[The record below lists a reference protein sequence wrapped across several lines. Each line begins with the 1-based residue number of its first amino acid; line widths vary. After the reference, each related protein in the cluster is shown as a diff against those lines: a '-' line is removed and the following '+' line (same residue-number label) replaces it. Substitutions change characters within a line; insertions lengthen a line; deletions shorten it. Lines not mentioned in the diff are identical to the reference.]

1 MIRSV
6 SITNWKG
13 HEELRLSFK
22 KEGVNFLVGPNGIGK
37 TSILDAICFA
47 LLGDIGA
54 TAIYKSLTYRDLIRD
69 PKRDMEITLI
79 FCPQGKGEYTVRRTH
94 SAHTD
99 RKRCI
104 LSLNGTVLTRRWD
117 EATAEILELYDTSD
131 LFLRR
136 VVLLSEGDTFAYS
149 TQPPGEGLTKHIE
162 NVLGINRME
171 SLRSNLKRLHR
182 DFEVEAKHWK
192 VEVEGVRE
200 STEEDR
206 RKAQEL
212 ADHLEALQKGRDGV
226 SEKIDMLNKQIGSFA
241 SNMERTENLIAQ
253 ANSVMQ
259 EWTQTFGDPPQ
270 NYEFLGAIEVLQKS
284 LGKERTSLLEQRD
297 SLRDELTWL
306 AAQAES
312 QKRILELVEPLE
324 EEHKEVACP
333 VCKRPLTVEMVT
345 DIRDECLQRLSELE
359 ERKKE
364 KDAQL
369 PIIDSKVHD
378 TDARSKVLVD
388 IESKVRRI
396 LEQEPK
402 TLSVPVLKSHLAEL
416 DEQRNARQGEVEN
429 LKDQIT
435 EKNKQIQVIG
445 QELAE
450 LRKRI
455 DERQRLEMVRSLTSA
470 TKGQFVSQL
479 FLKSLESALAEQRRT
494 LLEPL
499 TGELSTMWSAFF
511 GVDVLVSFSD
521 DAQILIH
528 MLDRKR
534 GTSLEFPQLSG
545 GEKTALLIFTQVL
558 LSKYFSSTDFMLLDE
573 PLEHLDA
580 RNRWALIKFLVDTT
594 KRGYPKQLIVTTI
607 EETLIREYLDDAKI
621 KINVLSKEHPMIEG
635 I

>member
-13 HEELRLSFK
+13 HEELHLSFG
-22 KEGVNFLVGPNGIGK
+22 EGVNFLVGPNGIGK

-47 LLGDIGA
+47 LLGDIEA
-54 TAIYKSLTYRDLIRD
+54 TAIYRSLTYKDLIRNLE
-69 PKRDMEITLI
+69 RDMEITLT
-79 FCPQGKGEYTVRRTH
+79 FCPQGRGEYTVTRTQPARGNRRCT
-94 SAHTD
+94 
-99 RKRCI
+99 
-104 LSLNGTVLTRRWD
+104 LSLNGAVLTRRWD
-117 EATAEILELYDTSD
+117 EATAEILKLYDTSD

-171 SLRSNLKRLHR
+171 SLRSNLRRLQR
-182 DFEVEAKHWK
+182 EFEEEARSWRVEA
-192 VEVEGVRE
+192 EGMRE

-212 ADHLEALQKGRDGV
+212 TGQLEALQKDRDNI
-226 SEKIDMLNKQIGSFA
+226 SENIDTLNKQIGALA
-241 SNMERTENLIAQ
+241 SDMQRMEALIAQ
-253 ANSVMQ
+253 ARSVVE
-259 EWTQTFGDPPQ
+259 EWTQTLGDPPQ
-270 NYEFLGAIEVLQKS
+270 NYEFLGAIEALQKS
-284 LGKERTSLLEQRD
+284 LSKERTSLLAQRD

-333 VCKRPLTVEMVT
+333 VCKRPLTVEMVK
-345 DIRDECLQRLSELE
+345 DIRDECLQRLSEIE
-359 ERKKE
+359 KRTKE

-369 PIIDSKVHD
+369 PIIDSEVHD
-378 TDARSKVLVD
+378 TDARSRALVD

-402 TLSVPVLKSHLAEL
+402 TLSVPILKSHLAEL

-429 LKDQIT
+429 LKSQIT
-435 EKNKQIQVIG
+435 AKNEQIQVIE

-455 DERQRLEMVRSLTSA
+455 DERERLEMMRSLTCA
-470 TKGQFVSQL
+470 TKGRYVSEL
-479 FLKSLESALAEQRRT
+479 FLESLTSALAEQRKT

-499 TGELSTMWSAFF
+499 TQELSAMWGAFLGIDV
-511 GVDVLVSFSD
+511 GVELKD
-521 DAQILIH
+521 DAQI
-528 MLDRKR
+528 MMVDKQS

-545 GEKTALLIFTQVL
+545 GEKTALLIFTQIL
-558 LSKYFSSTDFMLLDE
+558 LCKYFSNTDFMLLDE
-573 PLEHLDA
+573 PLEHLDS

-607 EETLIREYLDDAKI
+607 EETLIREYLDDTEI
-621 KINVLSKEHPMIEG
+621 KISILSREHPMIEG

>member
-13 HEELRLSFK
+13 HEELHLSFG
-22 KEGVNFLVGPNGIGK
+22 ERVNFLVGPNGIGK

-47 LLGDIGA
+47 LLGDIEA
-54 TAIYKSLTYRDLIRD
+54 TAIYRSLTYKDLIRN
-69 PKRDMEITLI
+69 PERDMEITLT
-79 FCPQGKGEYTVRRTH
+79 FCPQGRGEYTVRRTH
-94 SAHTD
+94 SARTN
-99 RKRCI
+99 RKGCT
-104 LSLNGTVLTRRWD
+104 LSLNDTVVTRRWD
-117 EATAEILELYDTSD
+117 EATAEILKLYDTSD

-162 NVLGINRME
+162 NALGINRME
-171 SLRSNLKRLHR
+171 NLRSNLRILQR
-182 DFEVEAKHWK
+182 EFDAETRNWRG
-192 VEVEGVRE
+192 EVEGVRE

-212 ADHLEALQKGRDGV
+212 TGQLEALHEERDKI
-226 SEKIDMLNKQIGSFA
+226 SENIDTLNKQIGSLA
-241 SNMERTENLIAQ
+241 SDIQRTENLIAQ
-253 ANSVMQ
+253 ANSVVQ
-259 EWTQTFGDPPQ
+259 EWIQTFGDPPQ
-270 NYEFLGAIEVLQKS
+270 NYEFLGAIEVLKES
-284 LGKERTSLLEQRD
+284 LGKERTSLLAQRD
-297 SLRDELTWL
+297 SLRDELAWL

-333 VCKRPLTVEMVT
+333 VCKRPLTVEMVK
-345 DIRDECLQRLSELE
+345 DIRDECLQRLSEIE
-359 ERKKE
+359 KRTKE

-378 TDARSKVLVD
+378 TDAQSRALVD

-402 TLSVPVLKSHLAEL
+402 TLSVPVLKSHLAGL
-416 DEQRNARQGEVEN
+416 DEQRGARQEEVEN
-429 LKDQIT
+429 LKSQIT
-435 EKNKQIQVIG
+435 EKNEPIQVIE
-445 QELAE
+445 QKLAE
-450 LRKRI
+450 LRKRV
-455 DERQRLEMVRSLTSA
+455 DERKRLEMMRSLTCA
-470 TKGQFVSQL
+470 TKGRYVSEL
-479 FLKSLESALAEQRRT
+479 FLESLTSALAEQRKT

-499 TGELSTMWSAFF
+499 TEELSAMWGAFLGIDV
-511 GVDVLVSFSD
+511 GVELKD
-521 DAQILIH
+521 DAQI
-528 MLDRKR
+528 MMVDKQS

-545 GEKTALLIFTQVL
+545 GEKTALLIFTQIL
-558 LSKYFSSTDFMLLDE
+558 LCKYFSNTDFMLLDE

-607 EETLIREYLDDAKI
+607 EETLIREYLDDAEI
-621 KINVLSKEHPMIEG
+621 KINILSREHPMIEG